1 MSVDFHNH
9 LIPGVDDGAQTIEES
24 LDGLGMFK
32 RDGVNVVVSTPH
44 VDGSLTLEPDQLA
57 LRLAEIDGAWAVL
70 VEAAG
75 RVHPEMTLY
84 RGCELALDVPAPDL
98 SDPRVRLN
106 GGRFFLMEFP
116 FMTVP
121 PRASHV
127 IGSLRQTGY
136 VPILA
141 HPERYQGVSGV
152 EAIRE
157 WREAGALLQVNGG
170 SLLGRYGPE
179 PRKLALEM
187 LAAGLADYICSDYHA
202 RGEPMTREYE
212 ALLASRAAGEQASIL
227 MQTNPARM
235 LEDLEPLP
243 VAPVTSKSSLWRR
256 MAEIFH

>member
-1 MSVDFHNH
+1 MAVDFHNH

-24 LDGLGMFK
+24 LEALRLFR
-32 RDGVNVVVSTPH
+32 RDGVNVVVVTPH
-44 VDGSLTLEPDQLA
+44 VDGSLTLEPARLDA
-57 LRLAEIDGAWAVL
+57 RLAEIDRGWATL
-70 VEAAG
+70 LEAAG
-75 RVHPEMTLY
+75 RTFPDMKLH
-84 RGCELALDVPAPDL
+84 RACELALDVPTPDL
-98 SDPRVRLN
+98 SEPRVRLN

-136 VPILA
+136 VPIIA

-152 EAIRE
+152 EAVRK

-170 SLLGRYGPE
+170 SLLGRYGAE

-187 LAAGLADYICSDYHA
+187 LATGLVDYICSDYHA

-212 ALLASRAAGEQASIL
+212 ALLVSMGAGEQASIL

-235 LEDLEPLP
+235 LEGLDPLP
-243 VAPVTSKSSLWRR
+243 AAPVASKPSLWRR